1 MSSAAAP
8 NKETPELGA
17 FAEEYNVVGGLRSPA
32 STQRYL
38 ARRRSDG
45 QDVVITFA
53 RVLADNDNNSVAHL
67 ATDAQLL
74 KTLSHPNVAQVIEGR
89 WISAD
94 TFATVT
100 ERNHGDTIRELLDRG
115 RHLPNTRI
123 AILLEDVHAALDWAR
138 EQGVIHRGVDP
149 DEMVFERG
157 TNRLI
162 VTLTRTPIP
171 INSVPDATS
180 DARSIGR
187 LAWTLLSGEIWSPE
201 TEQRLCDFVPN
212 LAKKVSDD
220 TMMMS
225 RLKDGAPTPDVMAYI
240 GVVAAGDVLKRA
252 EIDLIALKD
261 EVTEWRD
268 TEYRRFERRKREL
281 EEKARDDAAA
291 LAKER
296 EEFRKFESDERA
308 AIAAERAE
316 AESHVARRQKRLTEV
331 RDELEAQRRLLEQRL
346 GELETRRVEVEQLHR
361 EVLEASRAVA
371 ASVAIQPRKLSP
383 IDHVVA
389 VAVGPASQPDRPRD
403 WRGYARWLMPS
414 ISVALLM
421 LVMAL
426 GIGLAHHGH
435 KAPSVVQVNGSKII
449 AAPAAG
455 LDSGRAPRGGF
466 LSQSEGGR
474 VIPPTGVPVTVQPG
488 SPPAGATSSAVV
500 PPIVSPDS
508 AESAFQRDSIA
519 AAQARAD
526 SAAAR
531 RRAAARRLAALRRD
545 SIMRDSIGR
554 RDTLVRP
561 DMSIRRDTIVPRE
574 HIIRLPSDTITRRDT
589 IAQRDTITRRDT
601 SLVRS
606 DTAIRR
612 DTATYD
618 RRGLRG
624 GMQGLLYRP

>member
-1 MSSAAAP
+1 MPSAAAT
-8 NKETPELGA
+8 NQETPELGA
-17 FAEEYNVVGGLRSPA
+17 FADEYNIVGGLRSQA
-32 STQRYL
+32 ATQRYL

-45 QDVVITFA
+45 QDVVITVA
-53 RVLADNDNNSVAHL
+53 RVLADDDNNSLAHL

-74 KTLSHPNVAQVIEGR
+74 RTLSHPNIAKIIEGR

-100 ERNHGDTIRELLDRG
+100 ERFHGDTVQELLDRG

-123 AILLEDVHAALDWAR
+123 AILLEDVHAALGWAR
-138 EQGVIHRGVDP
+138 EQGVIHRGVNP

-162 VTLTRTPIP
+162 ITLTRMPIP
-171 INSVPDATS
+171 INGVPDATS

-187 LAWTLLSGEIWSPE
+187 LAWTLLSGKMWSLE

-281 EEKARDDAAA
+281 EEKARADAAA

-296 EEFRKFESDERA
+296 EEFRTFESDERA

-316 AESHVARRQKRLTEV
+316 LESNIARRQKRLTEV
-331 RDELEAQRRLLEQRL
+331 RDELEGQRKLLEQRL
-346 GELETRRVEVEQLHR
+346 TELEAHRVEVEQLHQ
-361 EVLEASRAVA
+361 EALEASRAAA
-371 ASVAIQPRKLSP
+371 ASIAITPRKLSP

-389 VAVGPASQPDRPRD
+389 VAVGPASEPDRPRD
-403 WRGYARWLMPS
+403 WRAYARWLMPS

-421 LVMAL
+421 LVIAL
-426 GIGLAHHGH
+426 GIGLAHRARR
-435 KAPSVVQVNGSKII
+435 APSVVRVNGSKII
-449 AAPAAG
+449 ASPAAG
-455 LDSGRAPRGGF
+455 LDTGRAPRGGF
-466 LSQSEGGR
+466 LSQSAGGR
-474 VIPPTGVPVTVQPG
+474 VVPPTGVTVTVQPG
-488 SPPAGATSSAVV
+488 APPAGATPSSVV

-508 AESAFQRDSIA
+508 ADSTFQRDSIA
-519 AAQARAD
+519 AQARAD
-526 SAAAR
+526 SVAAAR
-531 RRAAARRLAALRRD
+531 RRAAARRLAQMRRD
-545 SIMRDSIGR
+545 SIMRDSLAR
-554 RDTLVRP
+554 RDTIPRP
-561 DMSIRRDTIVPRE
+561 DTLVRRDTIV
-574 HIIRLPSDTITRRDT
+574 RRDT
-589 IAQRDTITRRDT
+589 LIRGEAIVPRDTTTRPDT
-601 SLVRS
+601 AVVRS
-606 DTAIRR
+606 DTAARR
-612 DTATYD
+612 DTLTYD
-618 RRGLRG
+618 RRASRG
-624 GMQGLLYRP
+624 DIRGLLYRP